1 MTEEQRYRQVE
12 IAQIKVR
19 QHYKRLKSL
28 AEQREAASRAG
39 HMARANGLT
48 VTYEQ
53 RLRAYLPL
61 LDRLLDAHHALAA
74 SLLVAGD
81 DMGLMNLR
89 QAILHY
95 EQERDQTSETL
106 RGIAEHKVVIA
117 I

>member
-12 IAQIKVR
+12 IAQIKVK
-19 QHYKRLKSL
+19 QPYKRLISV

-39 HMARANGLT
+39 HTARANGLT

-61 LDRLLDAHHALAA
+61 LDRLLHDYQALTA
-74 SLLVAGD
+74 SLLVVGD

-89 QAILHY
+89 
-95 EQERDQTSETL
+95 
-106 RGIAEHKVVIA
+106 
-117 I
+117 